1 MALARGVEGV
11 RDKRE
16 DQVGLDLLVVDV
28 SQEGVDDL
36 QKDALRKVT
45 RYKDRSR
52 VVEVNYALERVIY
65 PGEYLERLL
74 D

>member
-16 DQVGLDLLVVDV
+16 DQVGLDLMVVDV
-28 SQEGVDDL
+28 CQEGVDDL
-36 QKDALRKVT
+36 EKDALRKVT